1 MVEPLLVIAQ
11 TSSSPPC
18 PLFVPL
24 RSTRSTMASAAVNEK
39 AVNEEYK
46 IWKKNTPFLYD
57 LVMSHALEWPSLT
70 VQWLPLKTI
79 PTDSDYSE
87 QKLVLGTHTSGT
99 EQNFLMIA
107 KAVLPLP
114 ETTIDARKFSEGATP
129 GDVGGFGGPEAKI
142 VIETRINHPGEVNR
156 ARYCPHNKFLIA
168 TKTVEGDVL
177 VFDTIKH
184 PPQPVETSVIDYQ
197 LSLRGHTKEGYGLE
211 WSPNKLGYV
220 ASAADDGTICIWDTN
235 ATPEEAKQLDALHQL
250 DAHSAVVEDVAW
262 HAQHGEIFASVADNK
277 QMMLWD
283 LRELGAAKKPRQTVS
298 NAHQSEINTVDFNP
312 RNDFLLATGG
322 ADSVVKIWDMRKL
335 DAGALHE
342 FKGHDDEVVQAVW
355 APFGKGD
362 VLASCACDR
371 RVFVWDMSQVRS
383 LFFLSCPRS
392 LAPSRS
398 RRPQRAPPA
407 HPALFHAPPPLPA
420 DRRGADAPRRG
431 GRPSRAALRPR
442 RSHEQ
447 TLRDSVEPELERGV
461 GHGVRCGGQHSA
473 GVADGSGHLGPRRRR
488 GRLGGR
494 SSSRRRLGIDLKTSQ
509 EAYHIIVLSHGAQPA
524 TACAAHSA
532 LAAPLRFWPR
542 YEYRRT
548 TSLSLSLPNPEHPFR
563 SNARR

>member
-1 MVEPLLVIAQ
+1 
-11 TSSSPPC
+11 
-18 PLFVPL
+18 
-24 RSTRSTMASAAVNEK
+24 MASAAVNEK

-220 ASAADDGTICIWDTN
+220 ASAADDGTICVWDTN

-383 LFFLSCPRS
+383 HFFLSCPLPPS
-392 LAPSRS
+392 LPRAPGAPS
-398 RRPQRAPPA
+398 A
-407 HPALFHAPPPLPA
+407 HPPLTPLSSTLLL
-420 DRRGADAPRRG
+420 RSPQIGA
-431 GRPSRAALRPR
+431 
-442 RSHEQ
+442 EQ
-447 TLRDSVEPELERGV
+447 TPQDAEDGPPELLFVHG
-461 GHGVRCGGQHSA
+461 GHTNKLSEIQWNPNSNEEWVMASVAEDNILQVWQMAAAISDPGAAEEGSEGA
-473 GVADGSGHLGPRRRR
+473 AAADG
-488 GRLGGR
+488 
-494 SSSRRRLGIDLKTSQ
+494 DL
-509 EAYHIIVLSHGAQPA
+509 E
-524 TACAAHSA
+524 
-532 LAAPLRFWPR
+532 
-542 YEYRRT
+542 
-548 TSLSLSLPNPEHPFR
+548 
-563 SNARR
+563 